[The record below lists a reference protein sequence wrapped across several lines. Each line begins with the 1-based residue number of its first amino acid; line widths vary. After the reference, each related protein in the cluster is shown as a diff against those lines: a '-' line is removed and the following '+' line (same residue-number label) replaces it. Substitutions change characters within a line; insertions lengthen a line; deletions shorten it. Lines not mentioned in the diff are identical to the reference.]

1 MKQTRRQTMTARK
14 KQRVSVGR
22 AAEPPALQLAVDK
35 HGLVLSNTIIAD
47 SMRDEQVDNFSRTR
61 TPRRHIRI
69 FCIECRSVAN
79 DRFLESNAR
88 RNRTPAL
95 GRTARLKEENARLT
109 ETMSDFQVRAASLA
123 ADESTL
129 ERLTTERDTL
139 KANLTATNQSLDESN
154 QRIYTSSE
162 VSSLLSQN

>member
-1 MKQTRRQTMTARK
+1 MIDSLKATLAKTERQH
-14 KQRVSVGR
+14 S
-22 AAEPPALQLAVDK
+22 AEL
-35 HGLVLSNTIIAD
+35 T
-47 SMRDEQVDNFSRTR
+47 
-61 TPRRHIRI
+61 
-69 FCIECRSVAN
+69 
-79 DRFLESNAR
+79 
-88 RNRTPAL
+88 
-95 GRTARLKEENARLT
+95 RLKEENARLT

-154 QRIYTSSE
+154 QRIYTHSSE